1 MTART
6 TAHWWRRRLPLACGC
21 FDPCRC
27 DDRVTLTGKRV
38 DAYLDAVTWLA
49 QHNLGAAALVPECR
63 ELWRR
68 GGADR
73 LLAESLVGRWSA

>member
-6 TAHWWRRRLPLACGC
+6 TAHWWRRRPPLTCGC

-27 DDRVTLTGKRV
+27 DYKVTPTDQQV
-38 DAYLDAVTWLA
+38 DGYAAAVTWLA

>member
-6 TAHWWRRRLPLACGC
+6 VAALWRRRPLLDCGC
-21 FDPCRC
+21 TDPCDC
-27 DDRVTLTGKRV
+27 TDKAEPTPQRV
-38 DAYLDAVTWLA
+38 DAYAAAVTWLA

>member
-1 MTART
+1 VTRT
-6 TAHWWRRRLPLACGC
+6 VVHWWRRRLFLDCGC
-21 FDPCRC
+21 TDPCRC
-27 DDRVTLTGKRV
+27 DDRAPSPRRV
-38 DAYLDAVTWLA
+38 DAYAAAVTWLA

-73 LLAESLVGRWSA
+73 LLAEALVARWLA

>member
-1 MTART
+1 
-6 TAHWWRRRLPLACGC
+6 
-21 FDPCRC
+21 
-27 DDRVTLTGKRV
+27 VTPTPHRV
-38 DAYLDAVTWLA
+38 DAYAAAVTWLA

-73 LLAESLVGRWSA
+73 LLAESLVGRWTA